1 MRTCA
6 GDEVRVVPAICSG
19 VRQKLAPVIIKKI
32 IDPRVRARH
41 RIQRILL
48 RDPLEAPMPKLL
60 TDEQYQLLVDSYAE
74 KVSHRAAGK
83 AAGVSPHTA
92 KNYYLN
98 GVNGRLPIAAV
109 IRQEQENMRAHRA
122 RNQDRIQD
130 ATAQR
135 DALRAEAEADAA
147 KDAKRT
153 IQQEGQLLLNTRV
166 QLGYM
171 DDRLLQPL
179 LKGSAEVAAMVGDYL
194 QRAADENDHSAVIHI
209 GNGPGETTVNE
220 LMDLF
225 RLTMGVVRMHAA
237 AKAEVIKAERVRM
250 GDPAD
255 WIAEDDDLGDL
266 PREKAAIAAELR
278 EANAELTQ
286 LLALV
291 EAGAVVV
298 EDD

>member
-1 MRTCA
+1 
-6 GDEVRVVPAICSG
+6 
-19 VRQKLAPVIIKKI
+19 
-32 IDPRVRARH
+32 
-41 RIQRILL
+41 
-48 RDPLEAPMPKLL
+48 MPKLL